1 MKDKEYYI
9 SPRIIV
15 TEGIISG
22 EEYDLELGDEYSMHD
37 KINYD
42 IDFACRVAAVDIKE
56 SLNEVNE
63 ESGDYGDLRHV
74 TITAKYKTQTSGR
87 TWYNTLFKTEYR
99 LSGRN
104 GWKFEAN
111 LNDLKKVPNEFNK
124 LCHKVTIDEITDI
137 KQLCDIANLMLLNG
151 NTDYVL
157 SFIEDV
163 INNKKWHKL
172 PSDRQIRHFMLRNY
186 GIQHEYS
193 EIAGNGTQCLIC
205 NEVDG
210 SYIWMPCTCKK

>member
-1 MKDKEYYI
+1 
-9 SPRIIV
+9 
-15 TEGIISG
+15 
-22 EEYDLELGDEYSMHD
+22 
-37 KINYD
+37 
-42 IDFACRVAAVDIKE
+42 
-56 SLNEVNE
+56 
-63 ESGDYGDLRHV
+63 
-74 TITAKYKTQTSGR
+74 
-87 TWYNTLFKTEYR
+87 
-99 LSGRN
+99 
-104 GWKFEAN
+104 
-111 LNDLKKVPNEFNK
+111 
-124 LCHKVTIDEITDI
+124 
-137 KQLCDIANLMLLNG
+137 MLLNG

-163 INNKKWHKL
+163 VNNKKWHKL